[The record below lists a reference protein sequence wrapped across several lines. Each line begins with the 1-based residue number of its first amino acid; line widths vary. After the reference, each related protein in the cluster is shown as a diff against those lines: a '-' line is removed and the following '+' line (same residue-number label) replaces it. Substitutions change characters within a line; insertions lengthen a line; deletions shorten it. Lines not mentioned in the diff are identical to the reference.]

1 MAHQLQ
7 QQKNIKAKQMGSDKW
22 PQEGTRKSP
31 RLNKLGK
38 CNDTHVT
45 CKPTTVKRKLSLQSG
60 PHENE
65 TMGENEVEVR
75 CVQFYPFLFNF
86 IVPVQFYLS
95 YIIVSH
101 LYMQSE
107 RTIPPPPP
115 LTEYEK

>member
-1 MAHQLQ
+1 MCNYPCTFVAKKPPKRQFTTAHQLQ
-7 QQKNIKAKQMGSDKW
+7 QQKNIKAKQMGSEKW

-38 CNDTHVT
+38 CNDTPVT

-75 CVQFYPFLFNF
+75 CVQFY
-86 IVPVQFYLS
+86 LS
-95 YIIVSH
+95 YSI
-101 LYMQSE
+101 LLFQSNF
-107 RTIPPPPP
+107 TFLI
-115 LTEYEK
+115 